1 MFVFG
6 ADNLTFDKNNYL
18 HVQIYYSGFL
28 EILNPR
34 LYNQNKNT
42 NGFIFLF
49 WIFNCPRCDNSA
61 QLCSEGINSFA
72 KSIKLSLV
80 VSSTLILLDLQS
92 QLRKLL
98 RKEWKLQNVKTTFLL
113 LSYKSAPLENR
124 YALAELLM
132 ERRVKSTVS
141 VTIEQLYTD
150 FALSQRSSRNRKKI
164 KNGNEEGFL

>member
-18 HVQIYYSGFL
+18 HVQIYFSGFL
-28 EILNPR
+28 EILSPC
-34 LYNQNKNT
+34 LYNQNKNK

-49 WIFNCPRCDNSA
+49 WISNCPRCDNSTK
-61 QLCSEGINSFA
+61 LCSEGINSFA

-92 QLRKLL
+92 QLWKL

-113 LSYKSAPLENR
+113 LSYKSAQLENR

-132 ERRVKSTVS
+132 ERRVKGTVS

-150 FALSQRSSRNRKKI
+150 FALSQRSSKERQDDK
-164 KNGNEEGFL
+164 EWE